1 MSIRAW
7 CSTIGLLAICSLGL
21 RGQAPPSPTTS
32 VLLDRYASGQFDA
45 VVADLENQNDF
56 APILKDLKNH
66 GDEWIA
72 AGPPVDRGRRELA
85 AATFALE
92 AARVDEWREWKW
104 IQTSP
109 EGPLPT
115 LWWMPPPLLIEWGC
129 TRFRRDEVPRPIER
143 VWQLAALAVA
153 ARSEDAEFLIGFTEV
168 IDGGATGPLPPP
180 KLPPNAPS
188 YLRQLLEKARQ
199 RRGVEVVNTQDEIG
213 HLNHVME
220 RFPLESRFVLAQGI
234 ARQPDFPEDA
244 AEIYSLLGDDP
255 VVGGEALARLAAL
268 QLKRNKTADAL
279 ASLDRAER
287 MTRDPYVLYL
297 ARLFR
302 GMTLQQMRRDSDAI
316 PAYRGALLV
325 RPDGESASVRLA
337 DLLFKAGDRTGAQTV
352 MADALAADTSVP
364 DPFVEL
370 VHGDDRFWPQLIAR
384 LRREIKP

>member
-7 CSTIGLLAICSLGL
+7 CSAIGLLAVCSLGL
-21 RGQAPPSPTTS
+21 RGQAQPSPTTS
-32 VLLDRYASGQFDA
+32 AFLDRYAAGQFDA
-45 VVADLENQNDF
+45 VVADLEAQNDF
-56 APILKDLKNH
+56 EQILKDLKNH

-72 AGPPVDRGRRELA
+72 AGAPADRGRRELA

-104 IQTSP
+104 IQASP
-109 EGPLPT
+109 AGPLPT

-129 TRFRRDEVPRPIER
+129 ERFRRDEVPRPIER
-143 VWQLAALAVA
+143 VWQLAALSVA
-153 ARSEDAEFLIGFTEV
+153 ARSEDAQFLIGFTKLLSSGS
-168 IDGGATGPLPPP
+168 GGLLPPP
-180 KLPPNAPS
+180 KLPPDAPL
-188 YLRQLLEKARQ
+188 YLKQLMERAQQ
-199 RRGVEVVNTQDEIG
+199 RRGIEVINTQDEIG

-220 RFPLESRFVLAQGI
+220 RFPFEPRFVLAQGI
-234 ARQPDFPEDA
+234 ARQIDASDDA
-244 AEIYSLLGDDP
+244 AEIYNLLGDDP
-255 VVGGEALARLAAL
+255 VVGGEALTRLASL
-268 QLKRNKTADAL
+268 QLRRNRTADAL

-302 GMTLQQMRRDSDAI
+302 GMTLQQMRRDADAV

-325 RPDGESASVRLA
+325 RPGGESASVRLA
-337 DLLFKAGDRTGAQTV
+337 ELLFKAGDRTAAQTV
-352 MADALAADTSVP
+352 MADALAADTSIP
-364 DPFVEL
+364 DPYTEL